1 MFLKFLGLC
10 FIHLQGIL
18 FSSDDY
24 NAHRHNLSKKSI
36 SRKKALCMAY
46 WQNNKK
52 IKKERDVKIIK
63 HNMKLKLE
71 LVQEQLSGTKF
82 EQIAGVGIGVRE
94 SAAAQQK
101 YQMRDSDYSLD
112 SEEALAPAPFLRKGV
127 SSYDP
132 EIVKKEE
139 KEFEKKRLELEK
151 NEKDLE
157 MFQDFNEIE
166 QQELAKLDNLT
177 KIYLFLRRNIT
188 NPIIS

>member
-1 MFLKFLGLC
+1 
-10 FIHLQGIL
+10 
-18 FSSDDY
+18 
-24 NAHRHNLSKKSI
+24 
-36 SRKKALCMAY
+36 MAY

-82 EQIAGVGIGVRE
+82 EQIAGVGIGLRE
-94 SAAAQQK
+94 SSAAQQK

-132 EIVKKEE
+132 EQVKKEE
-139 KEFEKKRLELEK
+139 KAFEKKRLELEK

-157 MFQDFNEIE
+157 MFQDFNEVE

-177 KIYLFLRRNIT
+177 KIYLFLRRHIT
-188 NPIIS
+188 NPIISCDEIDIKFAVKAFSAGALH